1 MGGAHG
7 TNKQWSPWDEK
18 PITFRTTLAA
28 SAALLIAGAGI
39 AAAEYPERPIEM
51 VVTFGPGG
59 GADLMGRQMGRL
71 MEKPLGVSIPVS
83 NVAGASGNAG
93 LTRLRTDAADG
104 YTIGTLISL
113 TVASWAS
120 GLGDSKP
127 EDFEILAVVQNSPS
141 FLFVPA
147 SSPYQTAED
156 LFAYAKEHPGELT
169 VATSGYGTQDDV
181 TLKLLAKDGVQMEN
195 VPFQAPGERYA
206 SPIGGHT
213 AVLYEEPGDVAQFL
227 KVEQLKPLV
236 VFSAER
242 HPSFPDVPTST
253 ELGYDISGLDNFR
266 TIAVRAGTDTAI
278 VEKLQSAVEESVA
291 TEEWQKFCSETYSC
305 LDPVTGEDAKTMVNE
320 FLQLI
325 TDQLAS

>member
-1 MGGAHG
+1 M
-7 TNKQWSPWDEK
+7 
-18 PITFRTTLAA
+18 TFRTTLAA

-227 KVEQLKPLV
+227 KAEQLKPMV

-266 TIAVRAGTDTAI
+266 TIAVRAGTDPAI

>member
-1 MGGAHG
+1 MAL
-7 TNKQWSPWDEK
+7 TAAL
-18 PITFRTTLAA
+18 RMALAGA
-28 SAALLIAGAGI
+28 SAAAILAPAGIAGAQ
-39 AAAEYPERPIEM
+39 AYPERPIEM

-59 GADLMGRQMGRL
+59 GADLMGRQMARL

-127 EDFEILAVVQNSPS
+127 EDFQVLAVVQNSPS
-141 FLFVPA
+141 FLFVAP
-147 SSPYQTAED
+147 SSPHQTAEE

-181 TLKLLAKDGVQMEN
+181 TLKLLAKGGVEMVN

-213 AVLYEEPGDVAQFL
+213 AVLYEEPGDVGQFL
-227 KVEQLKPLV
+227 KAGQLIPLV
-236 VFSAER
+236 VFADER
-242 HPSFPDVPTST
+242 HPSFPDVPTSA
-253 ELGYDISGLDNFR
+253 ELGQDISGLDNFR
-266 TIAVRAGTDTAI
+266 TIAVRAGTDAAV
-278 VEKLQSAVEESVA
+278 VEKLQAAVEESVA
-291 TEEWQKFCSETYSC
+291 SDEWQQFCSETYSC
-305 LDPVTGEDAKTMVNE
+305 VQPVTGEDAQKMIAD

-325 TDQLAS
+325 SDQLEG

>member
-1 MGGAHG
+1 LPWEEKKMTLNALMKVALTGAG
-7 TNKQWSPWDEK
+7 
-18 PITFRTTLAA
+18 
-28 SAALLIAGAGI
+28 SAALIASAGM
-39 AAAEYPERPIEM
+39 AAAQEYPERPIEM

-93 LTRLRTDAADG
+93 LTRLRTDPADG
-104 YTIGTLISL
+104 YTMGTLISL

-127 EDFEILAVVQNSPS
+127 EDFQVLAVVQNSPS

-156 LFAYAKEHPGELT
+156 LFAYAKENPGELT

-181 TLKLLAKDGVQMEN
+181 TLKLLARDGVQMEN

-227 KVEQLKPLV
+227 KAGQLKPLV
-236 VFSAER
+236 VFSKER
-242 HPSFPDVPTST
+242 HPSFPDVPTSV

-266 TIAVRAGTDTAI
+266 TVAVRAGTDPAI

-291 TEEWQKFCSETYSC
+291 SAEWQTFCAETYSC
-305 LDPVTGEDAKTMVNE
+305 IQPVTGEEAQAMIRD

>member
-1 MGGAHG
+1 MTYRRKHGGTDRLGRDGQRAG
-7 TNKQWSPWDEK
+7 LS
-18 PITFRTTLAA
+18 AA
-28 SAALLIAGAGI
+28 SDRDGRDLWSRRRRGPDGPADGPVDGKAAWRLDPDL
-39 AAAEYPERPIEM
+39 ER
-51 VVTFGPGG
+51 GG
-59 GADLMGRQMGRL
+59 RIRECRPDPAQ
-71 MEKPLGVSIPVS
+71 
-83 NVAGASGNAG
+83 
-93 LTRLRTDAADG
+93 TDAPDG

-120 GLGDSKP
+120 GLGDSNID
-127 EDFEILAVVQNSPS
+127 DFEVLAVVQNSPS

-156 LFAYAKEHPGELT
+156 LFAYAKENPGELT

-195 VPFQAPGERYA
+195 VPFQSPGERYA

-227 KVEQLKPLV
+227 KAEQLKPLV
-236 VFSAER
+236 VFSEER
-242 HPSFPDVPTST
+242 HPAFPDVPTST
-253 ELGYDISGLDNFR
+253 ELGYEISGLDNFR
-266 TIAVRAGTDTAI
+266 TVAVRAGTDPAI

-291 TEEWQKFCSETYSC
+291 SEEWQKFCAETYSC
-305 LDPVTGEDAKTMVNE
+305 IEPVTGEDAQKMVQD

>member
-1 MGGAHG
+1 MTYKALLTYALTGAS
-7 TNKQWSPWDEK
+7 TAAL
-18 PITFRTTLAA
+18 IA
-28 SAALLIAGAGI
+28 SAGMASAQD
-39 AAAEYPERPIEM
+39 YPQRPIEM

-71 MEKPLGVSIPVS
+71 MEKPLGVSIPIS

-93 LTRLRTDAADG
+93 LTRLKTDAPDG

-120 GLGDSKP
+120 GLGDSSVD
-127 EDFEILAVVQNSPS
+127 DFEVLAVVQNSPS

-156 LFAYAKEHPGELT
+156 LFAYAKENPGELT

-195 VPFQAPGERYA
+195 VPFQSPGERYA

-227 KVEQLKPLV
+227 KAEQLKPLV
-236 VFSAER
+236 VFSEER
-242 HPSFPDVPTST
+242 HPAFPDVPTST
-253 ELGYDISGLDNFR
+253 ELGYEISGLDNFR
-266 TIAVRAGTDTAI
+266 TVAVRAGTDPAI

-291 TEEWQKFCSETYSC
+291 SEEWQKFCAETYSC
-305 LDPVTGEDAKTMVNE
+305 IEPVTGEDAQKMVQD

>member
-1 MGGAHG
+1 MSYKALLTYALTGAS
-7 TNKQWSPWDEK
+7 TAAL
-18 PITFRTTLAA
+18 IA
-28 SAALLIAGAGI
+28 SAGMASAQD
-39 AAAEYPERPIEM
+39 YPQRPIEM

-71 MEKPLGVSIPVS
+71 MEKPLGVSIPIS

-93 LTRLRTDAADG
+93 LTRLKTDAPDG

-120 GLGDSKP
+120 GLGDSSVD
-127 EDFEILAVVQNSPS
+127 DFEVLAVVQNSPS

-156 LFAYAKEHPGELT
+156 LFAYAKENPGELT

-195 VPFQAPGERYA
+195 VPFQSPGERYA

-227 KVEQLKPLV
+227 KAEQLKPLV
-236 VFSAER
+236 VFSEER
-242 HPSFPDVPTST
+242 HPAFPDVPTST
-253 ELGYDISGLDNFR
+253 ELGYEISGLDNFR
-266 TIAVRAGTDTAI
+266 TVAVRAGTDPAI

-291 TEEWQKFCSETYSC
+291 SEEWQKFCAETYSC
-305 LDPVTGEDAKTMVNE
+305 IEPVTGEDAQKMVQD

>member
-1 MGGAHG
+1 MALAG
-7 TNKQWSPWDEK
+7 TSIVAIMAP
-18 PITFRTTLAA
+18 AG
-28 SAALLIAGAGI
+28 IAGAQ
-39 AAAEYPERPIEM
+39 EYPERPIEM

-59 GADLMGRQMGRL
+59 GADLMGRQMARL

-104 YTIGTLISL
+104 YTLGTLISL

-127 EDFEILAVVQNSPS
+127 EDFEALAVIQNSPS
-141 FLFVPA
+141 FLFVA
-147 SSPYQTAED
+147 QSSPYQSAED
-156 LFAYAKEHPGELT
+156 LFAYAKENPGELT

-181 TLKLLAKDGVQMEN
+181 TLKLLAKDGVEMSN
-195 VPFQAPGERYA
+195 VPFQSPGERYA

-227 KVEQLKPLV
+227 QAGQLKPLV
-236 VFSAER
+236 VFSKER
-242 HPSFPDVPTST
+242 HPSFPDVPTSA
-253 ELGYDISGLDNFR
+253 ELGFDISGLDNFR
-266 TIAVRAGTDTAI
+266 SIAVRAGTDPAI
-278 VEKLQSAVEESVA
+278 IKKLQSAVEESVA
-291 TEEWQKFCSETYSC
+291 SEEWQKFCAETFSC
-305 LDPVTGEDAKTMVNE
+305 IRPVTGEDAQRMISD

-325 TDQLAS
+325 SDQLAS

>member
-1 MGGAHG
+1 MTYKALLTYALTGAS
-7 TNKQWSPWDEK
+7 TAAL
-18 PITFRTTLAA
+18 IA
-28 SAALLIAGAGI
+28 SAGMASAQD
-39 AAAEYPERPIEM
+39 YPQRPIEM

-71 MEKPLGVSIPVS
+71 MEKPLGVSIPIS

-93 LTRLRTDAADG
+93 LTRLKTDAPDG

-120 GLGDSKP
+120 GLGDSNID
-127 EDFEILAVVQNSPS
+127 DFEVLAVVQNSPS

-156 LFAYAKEHPGELT
+156 LFAYAKENPGELT

-195 VPFQAPGERYA
+195 VPFQSPGERYA

-227 KVEQLKPLV
+227 KAEQLKPLV
-236 VFSAER
+236 VFSEER
-242 HPSFPDVPTST
+242 HPAFPDVPTST
-253 ELGYDISGLDNFR
+253 ELGYEISGLDNFR
-266 TIAVRAGTDTAI
+266 TVAVRAGTDPAI
-278 VEKLQSAVEESVA
+278 VKKLQSAVEESVA
-291 TEEWQKFCSETYSC
+291 SEEWQKFCAETYSC
-305 LDPVTGEDAKTMVNE
+305 IEPVTGEDAQKMVQD

>member
-1 MGGAHG
+1 MTYKALLTYALTGAS
-7 TNKQWSPWDEK
+7 TAAL
-18 PITFRTTLAA
+18 IA
-28 SAALLIAGAGI
+28 SAGMASAQD
-39 AAAEYPERPIEM
+39 YPQRPIEM

-71 MEKPLGVSIPVS
+71 MEKPLGVSIPIS

-93 LTRLRTDAADG
+93 LTRLKTDAPDG

-120 GLGDSKP
+120 GLGDSNID
-127 EDFEILAVVQNSPS
+127 DFEVLAVVQNSPS

-156 LFAYAKEHPGELT
+156 LFAYAKENPGELT

-181 TLKLLAKDGVQMEN
+181 TLKLLAKDEVQMEN
-195 VPFQAPGERYA
+195 VPFQSPGERYA

-227 KVEQLKPLV
+227 KAEQLKPLV
-236 VFSAER
+236 VFSEER
-242 HPSFPDVPTST
+242 HPAFPDVPTST
-253 ELGYDISGLDNFR
+253 ELGYEISGLDNFR
-266 TIAVRAGTDTAI
+266 TVAVRAGTDPAI
-278 VEKLQSAVEESVA
+278 VKKLQSAVEESVA
-291 TEEWQKFCSETYSC
+291 SEEWQKFCAETYSC
-305 LDPVTGEDAKTMVNE
+305 IEPVTGEDAQKMVQD